1 MSKPIVSNSF
11 DEINHF
17 NKFVKAVKRYA
28 SGLNADYRIET
39 SENLFS
45 ATVYSLHK
53 TKMFMRSENNSVSVT
68 VYYGNRNIKTYIIP
82 LK

>member
-1 MSKPIVSNSF
+1 MSMPIVTNHF

-17 NKFVKAVKRYA
+17 NKFVEIVKRYA
-28 SGLNADYRIET
+28 SGMNADYRIET
-39 SENLFS
+39 SESLFS

-53 TKMFMRSENNSVSVT
+53 TKLSMRPNTNSISAT
-68 VYYGNRNIKTYIIP
+68 VYYGNRNVKTYIIP